1 MAFDKEELKQ
11 LNSLLNDR
19 FEGQNALLNDRL
31 EGQRSLIMSDTRSL
45 LEEQLKPIKAEIE
58 YLKQR
63 LDRLFDMVNEDIRT
77 ALTEIE
83 DVKKRVAKLE
93 HQVATLEH

>member
-11 LNSLLNDR
+11 LEGL
-19 FEGQNALLNDRL
+19 FEI
-31 EGQRSLIMSDTRSL
+31 QRNVIMSDTRSL
-45 LEEQLKPIKAEIE
+45 LEEQLKPIKEEIA

-63 LDRLFDMVNEDIRT
+63 LDRLFDMVNEDIH
-77 ALTEIE
+77 AAFAEIE

-93 HQVATLEH
+93 HQVARLG